1 MQKDAKSERET
12 MDETGQPPKIGALDI
27 FLAFAQ
33 ISISGFGGVLFW
45 ARRVLV
51 EQRRWLSDREF
62 VDLLALGQL
71 LPGPNVFNVAI
82 MIGDR
87 YAGLR
92 GVFAATAGFMGVPFL
107 IVIGIAMLYERYE
120 TLPLVQSGLSGMS
133 AVAVGLLIANGIKMA
148 MVLPRHWRPWLFG
161 LLAFAGVGALRWPL
175 ISVLA
180 VLAPLAVAT
189 AWRRGR

>member
-1 MQKDAKSERET
+1 
-12 MDETGQPPKIGALDI
+12 MDETGQPLKIGALDI

-87 YAGLR
+87 HAGLR

-120 TLPLVQSGLSGMS
+120 TLPLVQRGLSGMS
-133 AVAVGLLIANGIKMA
+133 AVAVGLLIANGIRMA

-175 ISVLA
+175 IGVLA

-189 AWRRGR
+189 AWRRRR

>member
-1 MQKDAKSERET
+1 MQKDAKSGRET
-12 MDETGQPPKIGALDI
+12 VEDTPQPPKVGALDI

-51 EQRRWLSDREF
+51 DEKRWLSDREF

-82 MIGDR
+82 MIGER
-87 YAGLR
+87 HAGFR
-92 GVFAATAGFMGVPFL
+92 GVLAATAGFMGVPFL
-107 IVIGIAMLYERYE
+107 IVIGIGMLYERYE
-120 TLPLVQSGLSGMS
+120 ALPLVQSALSGMS
-133 AVAVGLLIANGIKMA
+133 AVAVGLLLANVARMA
-148 MVLPRHWRPWLFG
+148 MVLPRHWRTWVFG

-175 ISVLA
+175 VGVLA
-180 VLAPLAVAT
+180 ILAPLAVAA
-189 AWRRGR
+189 AWKGRR

>member
-1 MQKDAKSERET
+1 MQKDAKSGREV

-87 YAGLR
+87 HAGLR

-120 TLPLVQSGLSGMS
+120 TLPLVQRGLSGMS
-133 AVAVGLLIANGIKMA
+133 AVAVGLLIANGIRMA

-175 ISVLA
+175 IGVLA

-189 AWRRGR
+189 AWRRRR

>member
-1 MQKDAKSERET
+1 

-45 ARRVLV
+45 AHRVLV

-71 LPGPNVFNVAI
+71 LPGPNVFNLSI

-87 YAGLR
+87 HAGLR
-92 GVFAATAGFMGVPFL
+92 GVFAAMAGFMGVPFL
-107 IVIGIAMLYERYE
+107 IVIGIAMLYQRYE
-120 TLPLVQSGLSGMS
+120 ALPLVQSGLSGMS

-175 ISVLA
+175 IGVLA

-189 AWRRGR
+189 SWRRGR

>member
-1 MQKDAKSERET
+1 MQKDVKSGRET
-12 MDETGQPPKIGALDI
+12 MDETGQPPKIAAIDI

-71 LPGPNVFNVAI
+71 LPGPNVLNVAI

-87 YAGLR
+87 HAGLR

-120 TLPLVQSGLSGMS
+120 SLPLVQSGLSGMS
-133 AVAVGLLIANGIKMA
+133 AVAVGLLIANGIRMA

-189 AWRRGR
+189 AWRGGR

>member
-1 MQKDAKSERET
+1 
-12 MDETGQPPKIGALDI
+12 MDKTVQPPKIGALDI

-51 EQRRWLSDREF
+51 EQRRWLTDREF

-87 YAGLR
+87 HAGLR
-92 GVFAATAGFMGVPFL
+92 GVFAAMAGFMGVPFL
-107 IVIGIAMLYERYE
+107 IVIGIGMLYEHYQA
-120 TLPLVQSGLSGMS
+120 LPLVQRGLTGMS
-133 AVAVGLLIANGIKMA
+133 AVAVGLLLANGIRMA

-175 ISVLA
+175 IGVLA
-180 VLAPLAVAT
+180 VLAPIAVAA
-189 AWRRGR
+189 AWRKVR